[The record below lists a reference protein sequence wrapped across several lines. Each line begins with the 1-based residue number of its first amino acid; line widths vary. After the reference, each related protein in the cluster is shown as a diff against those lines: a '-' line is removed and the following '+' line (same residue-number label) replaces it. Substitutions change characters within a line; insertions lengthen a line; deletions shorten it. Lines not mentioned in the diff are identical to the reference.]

1 METIAKITAVNG
13 WMLATLG
20 VLSVFLVLTLLLV
33 LIVVLVNYTAKRE
46 EGSAARVQV
55 PTGMRVLGENAWND
69 ADAGDA
75 LSNDY
80 KTFLASL
87 KRQ

>member
-1 METIAKITAVNG
+1 MGAIAKITAVNG

-20 VLSVFLVLTLLLV
+20 VLAVFLVLTLLLV
-33 LIVVLVNYTAKRE
+33 LIVVLVNYTTRRE
-46 EGSAARVQV
+46 EGSAARAQV
-55 PTGMRVLGENAWND
+55 PTGMRVLGDSAWHG
-69 ADAGDA
+69 AGEGDA
-75 LSNDY
+75 LSKDY